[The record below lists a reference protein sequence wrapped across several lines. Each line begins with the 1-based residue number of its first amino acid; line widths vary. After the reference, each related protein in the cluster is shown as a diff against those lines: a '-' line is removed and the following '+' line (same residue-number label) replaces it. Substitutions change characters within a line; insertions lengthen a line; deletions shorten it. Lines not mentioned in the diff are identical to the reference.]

1 MWQAKSTT
9 HKQGLY
15 SQGSERLV
23 EVVYL
28 QLKCGGVLI
37 SELDA
42 LYIFALSHV
51 PGHMTHTLFVQIQRL
66 NPTTLPKIDKK
77 DKSLV
82 CFWRLIALFSC
93 VFKGLERIITR

>member
-1 MWQAKSTT
+1 VWQAKSTT

-28 QLKCGGVLI
+28 QLKCGGALT

-42 LYIFALSHV
+42 LYIFALGHV
-51 PGHMTHTLFVQIQRL
+51 PGHMTHTLFIQIQRL
-66 NPTTLPKIDKK
+66 NPTTIVPI
-77 DKSLV
+77 
-82 CFWRLIALFSC
+82 
-93 VFKGLERIITR
+93 EQT